1 MWFQNRRAKWRKSER
16 FTQQSKSGTPGQSD
30 VTEEDLLSESE
41 DAKIEDELEVE
52 AVSSSDVTS
61 DADAPAERPPDA
73 IPRESG
79 GNSPEP
85 DCGKSEENTQP
96 SPEDSSDKNAEEI
109 TPKQEDKFEERDR
122 SDSVI
127 VPCDVKEEDSE
138 DILRIPKTTQSSSRV
153 PISLPSIFSG
163 MHNMCSSSSLLMNMA
178 NQSQDSMLMQKQQ
191 FMQPS
196 FVQTL
201 LALNNNVVNR
211 QSVLPFMEG

>member
-61 DADAPAERPPDA
+61 DADPPTERPPDT

-79 GNSPEP
+79 GNSPDP
-85 DCGKSEENTQP
+85 GCSKSEENTQP
-96 SPEDSSDKNAEEI
+96 SPEDSSDKNGEEI
-109 TPKQEDKFEERDR
+109 TSKQEDKFEERDR